1 VHSTQ
6 TLTLDPFLAPPD
18 AAAPRPS
25 SARAAEIL
33 RTSYTYNVA
42 SLAFLAMAALDAFEP
57 TVVVTGAWWLV
68 LLLVWLMPWPDRTFD
83 TRASARPSRAALHQ
97 IATLA
102 VFSWLLFRAN
112 TAVLEAVSTW
122 KLFDPYDAVYRFTY
136 LLQDTVVGLVAI
148 ALLARPLL
156 RTFHRNAKAAAFLI
170 ATPWMI
176 IACTGTAFDL
186 TQWIAAPAL
195 TYLSLFE
202 AVFPVLLLM
211 LACERGVRALGTQPA
226 RRRLTGFAPESFVR
240 GQAGGRLTALTFL
253 LAVALVVAAIG
264 VELELP
270 DALLA
275 VIPILGSTWELVMV
289 AVTLL
294 LTVTTIA
301 FIRALRAK
309 SLRIGPLQ
317 LYGSGTD
324 QVIASLLLGPVWLL
338 AVLHAAPVIGAGAID
353 TLQRMPAPVW
363 NIRYDADARVIHL
376 AGGYGEGVAQH
387 FADYLAAHPEA
398 TAVELSGP
406 GGWLDEGL
414 RIAELIEERGVATI
428 VRERCASACTFA
440 FAGGKERIVVG
451 HGRLGFHAGRH
462 PSVLLE
468 WLKNTDL
475 EDAFLQERGVN
486 HDFIARVN
494 AVSNDDIW
502 YPTHDELKSAGVITA
517 IR

>member
-211 LACERGVRALGTQPA
+211 LACERGVRALGTQP
-226 RRRLTGFAPESFVR
+226 
-240 GQAGGRLTALTFL
+240 
-253 LAVALVVAAIG
+253 VA
-264 VELELP
+264 
-270 DALLA
+270 D
-275 VIPILGSTWELVMV
+275 
-289 AVTLL
+289 
-294 LTVTTIA
+294 
-301 FIRALRAK
+301 
-309 SLRIGPLQ
+309 
-317 LYGSGTD
+317 
-324 QVIASLLLGPVWLL
+324 
-338 AVLHAAPVIGAGAID
+338 
-353 TLQRMPAPVW
+353 
-363 NIRYDADARVIHL
+363 
-376 AGGYGEGVAQH
+376 
-387 FADYLAAHPEA
+387 
-398 TAVELSGP
+398 
-406 GGWLDEGL
+406 
-414 RIAELIEERGVATI
+414 
-428 VRERCASACTFA
+428 
-440 FAGGKERIVVG
+440 
-451 HGRLGFHAGRH
+451 
-462 PSVLLE
+462 
-468 WLKNTDL
+468 
-475 EDAFLQERGVN
+475 
-486 HDFIARVN
+486 
-494 AVSNDDIW
+494 
-502 YPTHDELKSAGVITA
+502 
-517 IR
+517 